1 MRPRS
6 DTIIRGSQTTVVDL
20 TAGLPPNAAKAE
32 SKADARALMWQKIR
46 AALPAGDDTDGLLLL
61 LLRLV
66 VLIDK
71 RANENLTPTEAA
83 FMTSMRMT
91 LARVNALCQ
100 AAEAIE
106 MKIEGFTSA
115 DAVFGHN
122 ERLKADPIW
131 PE

>member
-20 TAGLPPNAAKAE
+20 TAGLPSSAAKAE
-32 SKADARALMWQKIR
+32 SKADARALMWQKIK
-46 AALPAGDDTDGLLLL
+46 ATLPAGDDTDGLLLL
-61 LLRLV
+61 LVRFVGLV
-66 VLIDK
+66 DK

-83 FMTSMRMT
+83 LMASMRMT
-91 LARVNALCQ
+91 LARVDALCQ

-106 MKIEGFTSA
+106 KKIDSFASA

-122 ERLKADPIW
+122 ERLKADLIW